1 MEKRER
7 RAKAIN
13 WVFILPAVLVVGL
26 LLLYP
31 VISSIYFSFTSKHL
45 IKANY
50 EFVWFKNYIA
60 ILTDQDFWRSFFNNV
75 KWTIVSLAGQILVG
89 FTAACCLFN

>member
-1 MEKRER
+1 MRKNSRQ
-7 RAKAIN
+7 AKAVN

-31 VISSIYFSFTSKHL
+31 VLSSIYFSFTSKHL

-50 EFVWFKNYIA
+50 EFVWFIA
-60 ILTDQDFWRSFFNNV
+60 IQ
-75 KWTIVSLAGQILVG
+75 
-89 FTAACCLFN
+89 